1 MPPQFS
7 SNSSN
12 CITSSHSYK
21 RFFQKSQDRANVIGI
36 LLLLM
41 LPSLNL
47 WFQAFSHSLRSA
59 RNSKVFKIK
68 SAPPAGQIKVKWLKP
83 LKSQDRANV
92 IVIVLTV
99 AVVEITIIEGLVP
112 SVVVRDLGRRP
123 NILIAK
129 QDTSYFR

>member
-1 MPPQFS
+1 M
-7 SNSSN
+7 
-12 CITSSHSYK
+12 YK
-21 RFFQKSQDRANVIGI
+21 IVYSDSR
-36 LLLLM
+36 
-41 LPSLNL
+41 
-47 WFQAFSHSLRSA
+47 SLRSA

-92 IVIVLTV
+92 LGIALSVV
-99 AVVEITIIEGLVP
+99 AVDVTITEVLVP
-112 SVVVRDLGRRP
+112 SVEVIILGRRP